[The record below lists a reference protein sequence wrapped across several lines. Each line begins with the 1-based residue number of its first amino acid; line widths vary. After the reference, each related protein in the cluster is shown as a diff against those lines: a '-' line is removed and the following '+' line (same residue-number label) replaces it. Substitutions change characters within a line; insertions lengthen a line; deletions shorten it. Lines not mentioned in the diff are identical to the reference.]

1 MAETRRF
8 GKAVVRMN
16 IGNREWWQSLKAPLV
31 AVFAV
36 IAAIVLFVVWLGI
49 VVIATKT
56 LIG

>member
-1 MAETRRF
+1 M
-8 GKAVVRMN
+8 RMN